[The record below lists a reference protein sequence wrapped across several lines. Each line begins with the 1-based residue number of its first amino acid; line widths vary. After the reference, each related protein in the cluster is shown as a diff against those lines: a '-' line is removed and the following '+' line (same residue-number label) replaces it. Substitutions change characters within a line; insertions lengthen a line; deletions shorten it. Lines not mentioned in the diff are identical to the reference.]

1 MYLPSS
7 SNTDSMFS
15 NSEWFLLCIVR
26 VSSDEVLKQE
36 LRVSKVAGVVLER
49 LSVASDQSL
58 LEISRVPDPS
68 FHVFTSEHVLSL
80 GDEFVSSH
88 LNILIEEI
96 TSKNLLSIF
105 IVYQLRVEE
114 SVS

>member
-15 NSEWFLLCIVR
+15 NSEWFLLGIVR

-36 LRVSKVAGVVLER
+36 LGVSEVAGVVLER

-68 FHVFTSEHVLSL
+68 FHVFASEHVLSF